1 MTKRQNAELNRIIK
15 QVPEDNRAIAAN
27 LVEEIRFMY
36 DTMGDLKEKI
46 RQYGTVE
53 LFEQGKQRF
62 LRENPAVKSYNTT
75 IQRYSTLYKQLTDL
89 LPKTAQAPME
99 SELLEFI
106 NQE

>member
-1 MTKRQNAELNRIIK
+1 MTKKQNAELNRIIK
-15 QVPEDNRAIAAN
+15 QVPEDKRAIAAN

-75 IQRYSTLYKQLTDL
+75 IQRYSTLYKKLTEL

>member
-1 MTKRQNAELNRIIK
+1 MTKKQNTELNRIIK
-15 QVPEDNRAIAAN
+15 QVPADKRAIAAN

-75 IQRYSTLYKQLTDL
+75 IQRYSTLYKQLTEL
-89 LPKTAQAPME
+89 LPKTVQAPPG

>member
-1 MTKRQNAELNRIIK
+1 MTKKQITELNEIIQ
-15 QVPEDNRAIAAN
+15 QVPADKRVIAAN
-27 LVEEIRFMY
+27 LVEEIVFMY
-36 DTMGDLKEKI
+36 ETMEDMKSKI

-53 LFEQGKQRF
+53 LFEQGKQKF

-75 IQRYSTLYKQLTDL
+75 IQRYSTLYKQLTEL
-89 LPKTAQAPME
+89 LPKTVQAPPG

>member
-1 MTKRQNAELNRIIK
+1 MTKKQITELNEIIQ
-15 QVPEDNRAIAAN
+15 QVPADKRVIAAN
-27 LVEEIRFMY
+27 LVEEIVFMY
-36 DTMGDLKEKI
+36 ETMEDLKSKI

-53 LFEQGKQRF
+53 LFEQGKQKF

-75 IQRYSTLYKQLTDL
+75 IQRYSTLYKQLTEL
-89 LPKTAQAPME
+89 LPKTVQASPG

>member
-1 MTKRQNAELNRIIK
+1 MTRKQNAELNRIIK
-15 QVPEDNRAIAAN
+15 QVPEDRRAVASS

-36 DTMGDLKEKI
+36 DTMDDLKEKI
-46 RQYGTVE
+46 REYGTVE

-75 IQRYSTLYKQLTDL
+75 IQRYSTLYKQLTEL
-89 LPKTAQAPME
+89 LPKTAQPPME